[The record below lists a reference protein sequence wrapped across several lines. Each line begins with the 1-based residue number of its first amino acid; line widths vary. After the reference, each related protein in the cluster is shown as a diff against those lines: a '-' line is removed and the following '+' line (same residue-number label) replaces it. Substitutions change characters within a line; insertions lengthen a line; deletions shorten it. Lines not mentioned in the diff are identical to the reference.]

1 MTVDRNPERV
11 TPASVSDMPYHSWSP
26 LPRTMALFVLAGLLV
41 VGQMYVVLPMLEE
54 MGASFGTRSST
65 MAAAA
70 TVFGLA
76 YSFGFLCAGP
86 LAGHFGQRNLIVAGL
101 LSSGLLTIG
110 VALAPEPSALLCVRI
125 VQGFCSA
132 MFLPSALSYVASHI
146 RPESRV
152 LMISC
157 VTTSA
162 FAAAVAMQAI
172 AQLTV
177 NSLGWRGVFVLSG
190 ASISVLGVL
199 ARIVLLK
206 TVGSSGQSLLQS
218 FRLIPK
224 LLVRPD
230 LLALYLGSFLLLGGF
245 VAVYVAI
252 TLSGPEQVKG
262 SQQALF
268 ALRISGLPAMIAVP
282 LLAPMLRRYPAFG
295 RVVFGFCV
303 SALAAVMAAF
313 VSTSVL
319 QLALVLLVFVAAAV
333 MTAPALVELIG
344 SNAGVGNGGVATALY
359 GFAMF
364 FGGSVGGQL
373 VGQFDQMSFEMLL
386 FSIAAALMVG
396 AALTVVSRAVS
407 K

>member
-1 MTVDRNPERV
+1 
-11 TPASVSDMPYHSWSP
+11 MPGDKWSP

-41 VGQMYVVLPMLEE
+41 VGQMYVVLPMLTQ
-54 MGASFGTRSST
+54 MGASFGTRPST
-65 MAAAA
+65 MAVAA

-86 LAGHFGQRNLIVAGL
+86 LAGHFGQRNLIIAGL
-101 LSSGLLTIG
+101 LSSGVLTIG
-110 VALAPEPSALLCVRI
+110 VALAPEPPALLCVRM

-132 MFLPSALSYVASHI
+132 MFLPSALSYVVAHI

-162 FAAAVAMQAI
+162 FAAAVVMQAV

-177 NSLGWRGVFVLSG
+177 NSLGWHGVFVLSG
-190 ASISVLGVL
+190 TSVVALGLL
-199 ARIVLLK
+199 ARIILLK
-206 TVGSSGQSLLQS
+206 TSGRSDQSLLQS

-224 LLVRPD
+224 LLVRPE
-230 LLALYLGSFLLLGGF
+230 LLALYLGAFLLLGCF
-245 VAVYVAI
+245 VAVYVGI

-303 SALAAVMAAF
+303 SALAAVVAAF
-313 VSTSVL
+313 VSASVL

-333 MTAPALVELIG
+333 MTAPALVELVG
-344 SNAGVGNGGVATALY
+344 SSAGAGNGGVATALY

-364 FGGSVGGQL
+364 FGGSLGGQL
-373 VGQFDQMSFEMLL
+373 VGQFGEMSFRTLL
-386 FSIAAALMVG
+386 FSIAAALIVG
-396 AALTVVSRAVS
+396 AGLTVFSRTAS